1 MILGG
6 LHVLTLSYGGDPA
19 ADVALALL
27 DRAGDLC
34 TPHAAFA
41 WYAAGEAVMADD
53 VALARARL
61 GRALELADATGA
73 TLVTGVAGSTD
84 VSIEARDG
92 DPLVAAAEYRRLV
105 DHWRRAGMW
114 ATQWTMLRAI
124 ASLLGR
130 LGRDRDAAVLVGAVT
145 STTSGHRLFGADEVA
160 MRELGARLRASMG
173 GAAYDAAHDEGS
185 ALDGD
190 AAVEHALRAL

>member
-1 MILGG
+1 LRA
-6 LHVLTLSYGGDPA
+6 LTLSYGGDPA
-19 ADVALALL
+19 ADAARAVL
-27 DRAGDLC
+27 DRAGDMR

-41 WYAAGEAVMADD
+41 WYAAGEAVTGHD

-61 GRALELADATGA
+61 GRALELADASGA
-73 TLVTGVAGSTD
+73 TFVTGVAGTTD

-92 DPLVAAAEYRRLV
+92 DPHRAAAEYRRLIE
-105 DHWRRAGMW
+105 HWRRAGMW

-130 LGRDRDAAVLVGAVT
+130 LGRDRDAAILVGAVT
-145 STTSGHRLFGADEVA
+145 STAAGHRLFGADEVA
-160 MRELGARLRASMG
+160 MRELGERLRASMG
-173 GAAYDAAHDEGS
+173 DAAYGAALDVGNV
-185 ALDGD
+185 LDGD